1 MRNSVNVFTMFC
13 IYSLEHMA
21 QWIILQDKSPLRQPA
36 THSGPEPS
44 VCGKT
49 SCQAV
54 SFRRTEVR
62 ANELHAVLVTW
73 KCSWDQYKARGGFI
87 CLDSSENSLELG
99 GCFTYIYSFSNQ
111 QLRGYLVVFSKQT
124 LVSRRIPICLHL
136 AGLGAVWTSSNML
149 LALWPDYPKLC

>member
-44 VCGKT
+44 ESGKT
-49 SCQAV
+49 SCQAM

-73 KCSWDQYKARGGFI
+73 KCSWDLYKAWGGFI
-87 CLDSSENSLELG
+87 CLDSSENSLDLG
-99 GCFTYIYSFSNQ
+99 GASYTFTLFSNQ
-111 QLRGYLVVFSKQT
+111 WLREYQVVFSKQT
-124 LVSRRIPICLHL
+124 LVSRHIPICLHL
-136 AGLGAVWTSSNML
+136 AGLGTVWTSSNLL